1 MCYYILKLM
10 VPGPH
15 ELPFQYFC
23 EVAAVHMCMQFDFCT
38 VLLFFMLRIPPGKY
52 FPLVKFILLL
62 IWTLAGSLQVQG
74 DWDFQPLWY
83 LRLRCSALC
92 MLPQCSTQSSV
103 CEQCPLH
110 SVLYWLLLSP
120 LHLPPVASQSL
131 QALCP
136 AFVWLR
142 WQLPFYVI
150 IVQWHKVSPS
160 SV

>member
-1 MCYYILKLM
+1 M
-10 VPGPH
+10 VSRSTQT
-15 ELPFQYFC
+15 PFSVFLWSGRGAY
-23 EVAAVHMCMQFDFCT
+23 VHAVWFLHCPF
-38 VLLFFMLRIPPGKY
+38 VLYVKNTSWKY
-52 FPLVKFILLL
+52 FPLVKYILLL

-83 LRLRCSALC
+83 LRLRCSALYP
-92 MLPQCSTQSSV
+92 LPQCSTQSSV

-120 LHLPPVASQSL
+120 NPPPPVASQSL

-142 WQLPFYVI
+142 WQLPFHVI
-150 IVQWHKVSPS
+150 TVQWYKVSPS